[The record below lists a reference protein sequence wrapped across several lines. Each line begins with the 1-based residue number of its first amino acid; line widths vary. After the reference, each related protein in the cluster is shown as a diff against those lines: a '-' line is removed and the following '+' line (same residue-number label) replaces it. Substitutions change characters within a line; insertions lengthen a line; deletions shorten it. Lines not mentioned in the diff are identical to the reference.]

1 MTLAVL
7 LVIVLVH
14 ASFSYASLSMCT
26 DADLKEAHWRNVV
39 VALGFAS
46 VTFSFRFSRT
56 CSTTTRPSLIRQ
68 GIFAEFCKESVCDVC
83 MWGKGEGLERGICF

>member
-1 MTLAVL
+1 M
-7 LVIVLVH
+7 
-14 ASFSYASLSMCT
+14 
-26 DADLKEAHWRNVV
+26 

-68 GIFAEFCKESVCDVC
+68 GIFAKYCKESVFVMCVC
-83 MWGKGEGLERGICF
+83 GGRGGGVREGYLLLSFQYHVQLACMAFSRTTFPTSRPLIFIN